1 MYKLTEKQK
10 KEFEF
15 YKYHDDDKVMFVLN
29 QATKVLGSTVGIAIF
44 NPLL

>member
-15 YKYHDDDKVMFVLN
+15 YKEIFGLPF
-29 QATKVLGSTVGIAIF
+29 ATTGVLGSTVSIAIF